1 MALPPTNSDPG
12 VPMKRGTRIFLFIA
26 VALAA
31 LAAGLALHPLSRD
44 PAVVTPAGLLDTPL
58 ESMNGGKQPLGAWKG
73 KVLVVNFW
81 ATWCA
86 PCRKEIPEFI
96 RMQER
101 LGPQGLQFVGIAI
114 DEKDKVAPYMREVG
128 VNYPVLVGELD
139 AVEMSRS
146 LGNDLGAL
154 PFTVVVDRSG
164 KVVHTVLGATSE
176 ARLEPI
182 LKALF

>member
-1 MALPPTNSDPG
+1 
-12 VPMKRGTRIFLFIA
+12 MKRGTKIFLFIA

-44 PAVVTPAGLLDTPL
+44 PEVVTPTGLLETPL
-58 ESMNGGKQPLGAWKG
+58 ESVEGGRQPLGTWQG

-101 LGPQGLQFVGIAI
+101 LQGQGLQFVGIAI
-114 DEKDKVAPYMREVG
+114 DEKEKVVPYMREVG
-128 VNYPVLVGELD
+128 INYPVLVGELD

-146 LGNDLGAL
+146 LGNELGAL
-154 PFTVVVDRSG
+154 PFTVVIDRSG

-176 ARLEPI
+176 ARLEPV
-182 LKALF
+182 LKGLF

>member
-1 MALPPTNSDPG
+1 
-12 VPMKRGTRIFLFIA
+12 MKRGTKIFLFIA

-31 LAAGLALHPLSRD
+31 LAAGLALHPLNRD
-44 PAVVTPAGLLDTPL
+44 PVVVTPAGLLETPL
-58 ESMNGGKQPLGAWKG
+58 ESIDGGKQPLGTWKG

-101 LGPQGLQFVGIAI
+101 LKGQGLQFVGIAI

-128 VNYPVLVGELD
+128 INYPVLVGELD

-146 LGNDLGAL
+146 LGNELGAL

-164 KVVHTVLGATSE
+164 KVVHTILGATSE
-176 ARLEPI
+176 AKLEPI